1 MVKKIAHLADIH
13 IRKLHRFNE
22 YREVFKRLYDKLS
35 YHKPDLIYIGGDVV
49 HGKLDTSPEE
59 TRMVA
64 DFFLALCDIAP
75 TIIITGNHDC
85 NLNNKSREDTL
96 SPIVDLVQK
105 INPNLYYWKDSGV
118 YNIDNIDFGVLSIF
132 DIDKDGNQ
140 MIDKLPNPN
149 DLKNTKIA
157 LYHGSVGTHQYDNG
171 FEVKDDR
178 VTNKTFKG
186 YDLVLL
192 GDIHKRQFL
201 NKEQTIAYPGSLIQ
215 QGFAEEPAHGFLLWD
230 VEEKSARFVQVEND
244 YGFKVVNVD
253 NGVIQNKMKFIP
265 RKGKVKIKYWN
276 TTLEQIKDIQLDLRK
291 QYPEIRD
298 VIAEKQDVFSKI
310 DGESNK
316 IDIGDVRNVNYQ
328 NELISE
334 YLKNN
339 IDGVDEESIKRVC
352 ELNKMT
358 NNSPE
363 IYDGDVTRNVIL

>member
-22 YREVFKRLYDKLS
+22 YREVFKRLYDKLN

-64 DFFLALCDIAP
+64 DFFLSLCEIAP

-140 MIDKLPNPN
+140 LVNKLPNPN

-201 NKEQTIAYPGSLIQ
+201 DKEQTIAYPGSLIQ

-230 VEEKSARFVQVEND
+230 IDEKKSKFIQVENN
-244 YGFKVVNVD
+244 YGFKVIIAPSFADIFRNNCFQNGILSIILDKNEVDHIMGMSLSTKNYELNVD
-253 NGVIQNKMKFIP
+253 
-265 RKGKVKIKYWN
+265 
-276 TTLEQIKDIQLDLRK
+276 LEN
-291 QYPEIRD
+291 EIIYD
-298 VIAEKQDVFSKI
+298 DSGFKTSFKI
-310 DGESNK
+310 DPFRRDSLLKGEDEIARTLTSSDH
-316 IDIGDVRNVNYQ
+316 IDNY
-328 NELISE
+328 E
-334 YLKNN
+334 KNR
-339 IDGVDEESIKRVC
+339 IKRW
-352 ELNKMT
+352 
-358 NNSPE
+358 
-363 IYDGDVTRNVIL
+363 